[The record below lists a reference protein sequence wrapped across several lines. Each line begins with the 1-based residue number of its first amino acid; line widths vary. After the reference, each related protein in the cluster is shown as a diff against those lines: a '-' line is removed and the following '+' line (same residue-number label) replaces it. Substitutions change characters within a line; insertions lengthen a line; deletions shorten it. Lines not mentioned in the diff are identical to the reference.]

1 MLNLE
6 ILLTDGFILEEEVS
20 PTQLFITDMTL
31 KITGFKGALGR
42 LGASVDFGG
51 FKPFRGF
58 RGLEGLQN
66 VHGLHVVFG

>member
-6 ILLTDGFILEEEVS
+6 ILLTDGFILEEEVT

-31 KITGFKGALGR
+31 KITGFKGGLGASGALGR

-51 FKPFRGF
+51 FKAFRGF
-58 RGLEGLQN
+58 RGLEGL
-66 VHGLHVVFG
+66 